1 MSEFDNLK
9 DKGEQYA
16 QQHPDQVEKGEDAV
30 ERKFGLGGQDQADE
44 DVERAARS
52 IGEQDQAGQG
62 QDNQGQDQQGGD
74 QQPG

>member
-9 DKGEQYA
+9 DKGEQYV

-30 ERKFGLGGQDQADE
+30 ERKLG
-44 DVERAARS
+44 

-62 QDNQGQDQQGGD
+62 QDNQDQQGGD

>member
-1 MSEFDNLK
+1 VSEFDNLK
-9 DKGEQYA
+9 DKAEQYA

-30 ERKFGLGGQDQADE
+30 ERKLG
-44 DVERAARS
+44 

-62 QDNQGQDQQGGD
+62 QDNQGQDQQGDD

>member
-1 MSEFDNLK
+1 VSEFDNLK
-9 DKGEQYA
+9 DKAEQAA

-30 ERKFGLGGQDQADE
+30 ERKLG
-44 DVERAARS
+44 

-62 QDNQGQDQQGGD
+62 QDNQDQQGGD

>member
-9 DKGEQYA
+9 DKGEQYV

-30 ERKFGLGGQDQADE
+30 ERKLG
-44 DVERAARS
+44 

-62 QDNQGQDQQGGD
+62 QDNKGQDNQGQGGSQDQEGGN
-74 QQPG
+74 

>member
-9 DKGEQYA
+9 DKGEQYV

-30 ERKFGLGGQDQADE
+30 ERKLG
-44 DVERAARS
+44 

-62 QDNQGQDQQGGD
+62 QDNQGQDNQGQGGSQD
-74 QQPG
+74 QEGGD

>member
-9 DKGEQYA
+9 DKAEDYA
-16 QQHPDQVEKGEDAV
+16 QQHPEQVKEGEEAV
-30 ERKFGLGGQDQADE
+30 ERKLG
-44 DVERAARS
+44 

-62 QDNQGQDQQGGD
+62 QQGQANQGQGGSQDQQGGD

>member
-1 MSEFDNLK
+1 METTVSEFDNMK
-9 DKGEQYA
+9 DKAEQYA

-30 ERKFGLGGQDQADE
+30 ERKLG
-44 DVERAARS
+44 

>member
-9 DKGEQYA
+9 DKGEQYV

-30 ERKFGLGGQDQADE
+30 ERKLG
-44 DVERAARS
+44 

-62 QDNQGQDQQGGD
+62 QDTQDQQGGD

>member
-1 MSEFDNLK
+1 VSEFDNLK
-9 DKGEQYA
+9 DKGEQYV

-30 ERKFGLGGQDQADE
+30 ERKLG
-44 DVERAARS
+44 

-62 QDNQGQDQQGGD
+62 QDNQDQQGGD

>member
-1 MSEFDNLK
+1 VSEFDNLK
-9 DKGEQYA
+9 DKGEQYV

-30 ERKFGLGGQDQADE
+30 ERKLG
-44 DVERAARS
+44 

-62 QDNQGQDQQGGD
+62 QDNQNQDQQGGD